1 MVDVRS
7 DDLLG
12 SVYVLYFVYGSRL
25 VFQFF
30 VNLEEMHDLLENVTW
45 QIINVM
51 IAVEGR
57 VVAGNRN
64 DLGRTIRTKRSRLT

>member
-51 IAVEGR
+51 IAVESR

-64 DLGRTIRTKRSRLT
+64 DLGTQFTEILI

>member
-51 IAVEGR
+51 IAVESR

-64 DLGRTIRTKRSRLT
+64 